1 MSAAQQHL
9 HIHLGAPAPGGR
21 AVRID
26 NRRPVQAMR
35 LFEGRT
41 AAQAVQLLPLL
52 YSLCGHA
59 QHAAARDALR
69 AALPP
74 ADMAQRRALHRRVQ
88 FETVREHLLQIH
100 RDWPALCDAPPDAD
114 ELRQIVRRTDAAA
127 ADPATL
133 DALVDWVSHHTLGL
147 PPGEFLA
154 FDTIDALR
162 HWARATAEA
171 AAPRWLGALYGCATA
186 LPAIELPTLESLPP
200 DAFRTALVA
209 DATLHFVSQPTH
221 AGACM
226 ETGPAARH
234 RHHPVVRAAAHHGL
248 LGRLAARLVDLC
260 TVLVA
265 LKRGDA
271 AAPPPSAAA
280 GLGWV
285 DSARG
290 RLIHH
295 AELDAHQRI
304 AHYRI
309 LAPTEWN
316 SHPQGLAAKLLAGI
330 GPGTLDAVQKQ
341 ARLVVQAIDPCV
353 LSTLKFTTPQAAPE
367 PAHA

>member
-1 MSAAQQHL
+1 MPAAQQHL
-9 HIHLGAPAPGGR
+9 HIHLGPPAPGGR

-26 NRRPVQAMR
+26 NRRPLQAMR

-52 YSLCGHA
+52 FSLCGHA
-59 QHAAARDALR
+59 QRAAARDALR
-69 AALPP
+69 AALPS
-74 ADMAQRRALHRRVQ
+74 ADIAQRRALYRDVL

-100 RDWPALCDAPPDAD
+100 RDWSALCDAPPDPD
-114 ELRQIVRRTDAAA
+114 ELRQIVWRTDAAA
-127 ADPATL
+127 ADPAAL

-147 PPGEFLA
+147 PPAEFLA
-154 FDTIDALR
+154 FDTIDALS

-200 DAFRTALVA
+200 DVLHTALAA
-209 DATLHFVSQPTH
+209 DDALQFVSRPTH
-221 AGACM
+221 AGACL

-234 RHHPVVRAAAHHGL
+234 RGHPLVKAAALHGL

-260 TVLVA
+260 TVLLA
-265 LKRGDA
+265 LRQGNDA
-271 AAPPPSAAA
+271 APAPSAAA

-295 AELDAHQRI
+295 VELDSYQRI

-316 SHPQGLAAKLLAGI
+316 SHPQGLAAQLLAGI
-330 GPGTLDAVQKQ
+330 GPGTLEAVQKQ

>member
-1 MSAAQQHL
+1 MPAAQQHL

-26 NRRPVQAMR
+26 NQRPVRAMR

-52 YSLCGHA
+52 FSLCGHA

-74 ADMAQRRALHRRVQ
+74 ADSAQRHALHRRVQ

-100 RDWPALCDAPPDAD
+100 RDWPALSDAPPNPN
-114 ELRQIVRRTDAAA
+114 ELRQIVCRADAAA
-127 ADPATL
+127 ADPAAL

-147 PPGEFLA
+147 PPDEFLA

-162 HWARATAEA
+162 HWARATAAA
-171 AAPRWLGALYGCATA
+171 AAPRWLGTLYGCATA

-200 DAFRTALVA
+200 DRLCRALVT
-209 DATLHFVSQPTH
+209 DATLQFVSQPTH
-221 AGACM
+221 AGACL

-234 RHHPVVRAAAHHGL
+234 RDHPVVRAAALHGL
-248 LGRLAARLVDLC
+248 LGRLTARLVDLC
-260 TVLVA
+260 IVLVA
-265 LKRGDA
+265 LKQEDD

-295 AELDAHQRI
+295 AELDSHQRI

-316 SHPQGLAAKLLAGI
+316 SHPRGLAAQLLAGI
-330 GPGTLDAVQKQ
+330 GPGTLATVQKQ
-341 ARLVVQAIDPCV
+341 ARLVVQTIDPCV
-353 LSTLKFTTPQAAPE
+353 LATLQFTTPQATPE